1 MANCIKCKAALPDGA
16 LFCPMCGKKQ
26 ASVDRKATKRGNG
39 TGTVY
44 KRGSSWVAEITKG
57 YREEDGKLT
66 RVKAKKCGFRTKREA
81 LEYIPMLRHFAIKVY
96 EKPGLAHR
104 ASAIPEPFAKLC
116 VVRLVC
122 ICSFEYRAIIFM
134 VVI

>member
-1 MANCIKCKAALPDGA
+1 MSYVRE
-16 LFCPMCGKKQ
+16 KQ

-66 RVKAKKCGFRTKREA
+66 RVKAKMRLPHKTRS
-81 LEYIPMLRHFAIKVY
+81 LRIYPYA
-96 EKPGLAHR
+96 AD
-104 ASAIPEPFAKLC
+104 AK
-116 VVRLVC
+116 
-122 ICSFEYRAIIFM
+122 AP
-134 VVI
+134 

>member
-16 LFCPMCGKKQ
+16 LFCPICGKKQ

-66 RVKAKKCGFRTKREA
+66 RVKAKKCA
-81 LEYIPMLRHFAIKVY
+81 SAQN
-96 EKPGLAHR
+96 EKP
-104 ASAIPEPFAKLC
+104 
-116 VVRLVC
+116 
-122 ICSFEYRAIIFM
+122 
-134 VVI
+134 

>member
-1 MANCIKCKAALPDGA
+1 MANCIKCKATLPDGA
-16 LFCPMCGKKQ
+16 LFCPICGKKQ

-81 LEYIPMLRHFAIKVY
+81 LEYIPMLGRKSPVKRISLGARHTNY
-96 EKPGLAHR
+96 GSR
-104 ASAIPEPFAKLC
+104 RTEPTSP
-116 VVRLVC
+116 R
-122 ICSFEYRAIIFM
+122 
-134 VVI
+134 